1 MMKAVQD
8 VESVPIGRARKPPSP
23 KHKDKGPPITPFADK
38 KNTKNTKKTKT
49 KPKKAT
55 DSVIFGVIGNPKK
68 MSEKPK
74 PDVKKKKKKSK
85 YYDSSDGSLTSL
97 SSLGGG
103 SIDSTDSGEFSDD
116 NSYDSE
122 MSGSSFDDRDG
133 NRRGATMRRR
143 KDEIMQEKI
152 EMLTRISNMSRM
164 GFTASKKWSMK
175 DDVEEIRFECY
186 RMTREKNS
194 KFAVKYMQQMLIT
207 VASIIE
213 FASGLNNPF
222 NMKLQGFS
230 KNLML
235 TVSAD
240 YDNQLEE
247 LHHKWSGRT
256 SLGPEM
262 QILLTF
268 VTSAIYHHAGNSMG
282 SQHEQQTSREA
293 KPTPAAAG
301 GPSMSSVLGLFS
313 NMMPKTPA
321 SSKPVRPRESSGQS
335 TGQSESTEHTEP
347 KKRRPMRGPEP
358 DNVEPSMKVPE

>member
-1 MMKAVQD
+1 MKD
-8 VESVPIGRARKPPSP
+8 IKNVESMPSVPARFVSSPKVKDKIIGPPSKKKQTKSKNNP
-23 KHKDKGPPITPFADK
+23 KDKS
-38 KNTKNTKKTKT
+38 
-49 KPKKAT
+49 KKA
-55 DSVIFGVIGNPKK
+55 SEAEIFGVIGNPNK

-74 PDVKKKKKKSK
+74 SDNKKKKKKTDK
-85 YYDSSDGSLTSL
+85 FYDSSDGSMTSL
-97 SSLGGG
+97 SSLDGKDSFG
-103 SIDSTDSGEFSDD
+103 SIDSGEFTDD
-116 NSYDSE
+116 GSFDSE
-122 MSGSSFDDRDG
+122 LSGSSFEG
-133 NRRGATMRRR
+133 NRRGSTMRRR

-152 EMLTRISNMSRM
+152 EMLTRISNMSRT

-175 DDVEEIRFECY
+175 DDIEEIRFECY
-186 RMTREKNS
+186 RMTINREKNS
-194 KFAVKYMQQMLIT
+194 KFAVKYVQQMLIT

-256 SLGPEM
+256 SLGPGM

-282 SQHEQQTSREA
+282 AGTEKTTTS
-293 KPTPAAAG
+293 KPAEKS

-313 NMMPKTPA
+313 NMMPKTAPPRTRTTV
-321 SSKPVRPRESSGQS
+321 STPKPNESETSGE
-335 TGQSESTEHTEP
+335 TKEEP
-347 KKRRPMRGPEP
+347 KKRRTMKGPGCKTSDV
-358 DNVEPSMKVPE
+358 DNVAPSMQVPES

>member
-1 MMKAVQD
+1 MPNVDMMKMMKD
-8 VESVPIGRARKPPSP
+8 VESVPTVRARLPPSP
-23 KHKDKGPPITPFADK
+23 KVKDKGPPTPFQK
-38 KNTKNTKKTKT
+38 KKKSK
-49 KPKKAT
+49 KSIKKAA
-55 DSVIFGVIGNPKK
+55 DSTIFEVIGNPNK
-68 MSEKPK
+68 MSEKP
-74 PDVKKKKKKSK
+74 KKKKKKSK
-85 YYDSSDGSLTSL
+85 YYDSSDGSM
-97 SSLGGG
+97 SSSSSRGGFG
-103 SIDSTDSGEFSDD
+103 SMDSMDSREFSDD
-116 NSYDSE
+116 GSFDSE
-122 MSGSSFDDRDG
+122 LSGSSFEG
-133 NRRGATMRRR
+133 KNNRGATMRRR

-152 EMLTRISNMSRM
+152 EMLTRISNMSRI

-175 DDVEEIRFECY
+175 DDIEEIRFECY

-207 VASIIE
+207 VATIIE

-262 QILLTF
+262 QILMTF

-282 SQHEQQTSREA
+282 ASEQAQTSRA
-293 KPTPAAAG
+293 PPKPAAS

-313 NMMPKTPA
+313 NMMPKTTTPA
-321 SSKPVRPRESSGQS
+321 PVRPKENVSPGEP
-335 TGQSESTEHTEP
+335 GEPGEP
-347 KKRRPMRGPEP
+347 KKRKPMKGPGMVTPNE
-358 DNVEPSMKVPE
+358 NVEPSMKVPDS

>member
-1 MMKAVQD
+1 MPNIDVMKAVQD
-8 VESVPIGRARKPPSP
+8 VESVPIVRARLPPSP
-23 KHKDKGPPITPFADK
+23 KVKDKGPPLTSLSK
-38 KNTKNTKKTKT
+38 KKSTKKTK
-49 KPKKAT
+49 KAKKAT
-55 DSVIFGVIGNPKK
+55 DSVIFGVIGNPNK

-74 PDVKKKKKKSK
+74 PDEKKKKKKSK
-85 YYDSSDGSLTSL
+85 FYDSSDGSLTSL
-97 SSLGGG
+97 STFGGG
-103 SIDSTDSGEFSDD
+103 SIDSMDSEDFSDD
-116 NSYDSE
+116 NDSYDSAT
-122 MSGSSFDDRDG
+122 SGSSFDDMDQ

-175 DDVEEIRFECY
+175 DDIEEIRFECY

-207 VASIIE
+207 VASIVE

-282 SQHEQQTSREA
+282 SHHEQAQTSRES
-293 KPTPAAAG
+293 KPSGGSSGGSSG

-321 SSKPVRPRESSGQS
+321 PVKPVRPREN
-335 TGQSESTEHTEP
+335 SEPSEP
-347 KKRRPMRGPEP
+347 KKRRPMRGPDAE
-358 DNVEPSMKVPE
+358 NVEPSMQVPEP

>member
-1 MMKAVQD
+1 MPNVDMMKMMKD
-8 VESVPIGRARKPPSP
+8 VESVPTVKARLPPSP
-23 KHKDKGPPITPFADK
+23 KVKDKGPPPAPFKNK
-38 KNTKNTKKTKT
+38 KSKKSTKKE
-49 KPKKAT
+49 P
-55 DSVIFGVIGNPKK
+55 DSTIFEVIGNPNK
-68 MSEKPK
+68 MSEKP
-74 PDVKKKKKKSK
+74 KKKKKKSK
-85 YYDSSDGSLTSL
+85 YYDSSDGSMTSL
-97 SSLGGG
+97 SSRGGFG
-103 SIDSTDSGEFSDD
+103 SMDSMDSGEFSDD
-116 NSYDSE
+116 GSFDSE
-122 MSGSSFDDRDG
+122 LSGSSFG
-133 NRRGATMRRR
+133 GKKNRGATMRRR

-152 EMLTRISNMSRM
+152 EMLTRISNMSRI

-175 DDVEEIRFECY
+175 DDIEEIRFECY

-207 VASIIE
+207 VATIIE

-262 QILLTF
+262 QILMTF

-282 SQHEQQTSREA
+282 ASEHPQTSRA
-293 KPTPAAAG
+293 PPKPAAAA

-321 SSKPVRPRESSGQS
+321 PAPVRPNS
-335 TGQSESTEHTEP
+335 TGEPEEP
-347 KKRRPMRGPEP
+347 KKRKPMKGPGMVTPNE
-358 DNVEPSMKVPE
+358 NVEPSMKVPDS